1 MANYIFQ
8 KLKKKNIIFC
18 NAIKKNMSE
27 KNNVWMHIFEQVK
40 YDLLE
45 DKIISATDIKN
56 AGKNWNGKSNQF
68 EPRLLCKQDSDEDRP
83 EIFKKNNLCII
94 SIKNGD
100 YLLTK
105 NNIYFPLSYHGE
117 GEIRL
122 LRKNNNSLILNIGNS
137 ESSLL
142 DNLRYSGVFETEDFL
157 NEPILFGPLL
167 SGRHRCSFNTTIG
180 TKEVSVDGSQ
190 YETDA
195 CYESENK
202 VLLIECKAKNKME
215 SFNIRQLYYPYKAI
229 YDKVVNKKQIIP
241 LFINKNKD
249 DTIHVWKFQ
258 FMNPNVLTSLQ
269 QIDYKVY
276 KFV

>member
-1 MANYIFQ
+1 M
-8 KLKKKNIIFC
+8 KKNNIIFC

-229 YDKVVNKKQIIP
+229 YDKVVDKKQIIP

>member
-1 MANYIFQ
+1 MQ
-8 KLKKKNIIFC
+8 Q
-18 NAIKKNMSE
+18 KNMSD
-27 KNNVWMHIFEQVK
+27 KNNIWMHIFEQIK

-68 EPRLLCKQDSDEDRP
+68 EPRLLCKQDSEEDRP
-83 EIFKKNNLCII
+83 EVFKQNNLCII

-105 NNIYFPLSYHGE
+105 NNIYFPLSYKCD
-117 GEIRL
+117 GEIQL

-142 DNLRYSGVFETEDFL
+142 DNLRYSGVFETADFL
-157 NEPILFGPLL
+157 DEPILFGPLL

-180 TKEVSVDGSQ
+180 TKEVSVEGSQ
-190 YETDA
+190 YDA

-202 VLLIECKAKNKME
+202 VLLIECKAKHNME

-229 YDKVVNKKQIIP
+229 YDKVVDKKQIIP

-249 DTIHVWKFQ
+249 STIHIWRFQ
-258 FMNPNVLTSLQ
+258 FTNPNVLTSLQ
-269 QIDYKVY
+269 QIYYKVY

>member
-1 MANYIFQ
+1 MQ
-8 KLKKKNIIFC
+8 Q
-18 NAIKKNMSE
+18 KNMSE
-27 KNNVWMHIFEQVK
+27 KNNVWMHIFEQIK

-68 EPRLLCKQDSDEDRP
+68 EPRLLCKQDSEEDRP
-83 EIFKKNNLCII
+83 EVFKQNNLCII

-142 DNLRYSGVFETEDFL
+142 DNLRYSGVFETADFL
-157 NEPILFGPLL
+157 DEPILFGPLL

-229 YDKVVNKKQIIP
+229 YDKVVDKKQIIP

-258 FMNPNVLTSLQ
+258 FMNPNVFTSLQ
-269 QIDYKVY
+269 QIDYKIY